1 MGGGVQQSAPT
12 VAQRNKPP
20 VESGPVYCAELLN
33 VQEIKPPPCP
43 RRCWHHPPLPAIP
56 LLIVALRT
64 QDRSALPPPHSI
76 KGNTVSQV
84 LKMQAKRVSLEIGS
98 VQSASNAVI
107 FAVKA
112 ITSNFKFKN
121 ISSQTQWI
129 SFYW

>member
-1 MGGGVQQSAPT
+1 MGGGVQQSART

-33 VQEIKPPPCP
+33 VQKIKPPPCP
-43 RRCWHHPPLPAIP
+43 RRCWHHPPLPVIL
-56 LLIVALRT
+56 LLIVAHLT

-107 FAVKA
+107 FAVNV
-112 ITSNFKFKN
+112 ILISNTFRLKRSEFLC
-121 ISSQTQWI
+121 IGRL
-129 SFYW
+129 